1 MQITAM
7 AALGPAKTAE
17 NAVVVQG
24 GSPATKMMT
33 VSKAMTEAGSA
44 AMGGGSVA
52 KKTVTVE
59 TMKKTMMKAI
69 ARIMNS
75 PTQLYWTIQR
85 IRTALNFS
93 TVCFRVALRT
103 FQ

>member
-7 AALGPAKTAE
+7 ASLGPAKTAE
-17 NAVVVQG
+17 TAVVVQG
-24 GSPATKMMT
+24 GSLATKMM

-44 AMGGGSVA
+44 AIGGGSVA

-59 TMKKTMMKAI
+59 TTKKTMTKAI